1 MPSALINLGLFKET
15 AMLKNILGLLAELF
29 RPLSREEEFEA
40 GIIPPR
46 SRYDHRPEVKPSESE
61 TARMR
66 RLKEAAEKGE
76 IVLDD

>member
-1 MPSALINLGLFKET
+1 MF
-15 AMLKNILGLLAELF
+15 KNIIGLLAEIF
-29 RPLSREEEFEA
+29 RPLSADEEIEA
-40 GIIPPR
+40 GVIPAR
-46 SRYDHRPEVKPSESE
+46 RRYDFQPEVKPSESE